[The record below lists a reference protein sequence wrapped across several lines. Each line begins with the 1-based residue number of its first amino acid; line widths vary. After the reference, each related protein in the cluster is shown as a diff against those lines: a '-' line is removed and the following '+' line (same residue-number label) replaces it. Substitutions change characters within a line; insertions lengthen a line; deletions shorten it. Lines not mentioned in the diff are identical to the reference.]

1 MLKGKTPDVLE
12 ALFVLFVLLFGAGV
26 GVVGGFI
33 GYEIGKPDE
42 PPAAVAPLVDSGP
55 ATAAP
60 TTTAAAGATTDET
73 TAGEAT
79 TSAAT
84 STPGDAAA
92 GEQVFDGAGC
102 GSCHTLAAA
111 GAAGLVGP
119 NLDQAKPS
127 FAQVVNIVSNGGGAM
142 PTFSDRLSKSQI
154 ADLAAFVTQAV
165 GGGTPTETGSTP
177 ADGET
182 ANDGNDVPTGS
193 ASPSS
198 GRQAFA
204 GAGCGSCHTLAA
216 AGAAGLVGPNLD
228 QANPSFAQVV
238 NIVSNGGG
246 AMPAFSDRLSKSQI
260 ADLAAFVTQ
269 AVGGGTPTETGQGDT
284 SGATTTKPV
293 ELVLKEGRLT
303 GGLRFVP
310 AGKTTFSVRNAGA
323 AGNWFAVLRANTS
336 RLVFL
341 GKLTNIRP
349 GQRRSLTLTLS
360 KGTYLLAC
368 CSQPGKLE
376 RGMFSTVK
384 VSS

>member
-12 ALFVLFVLLFGAGV
+12 ALFVLFVLLFGAGA

-33 GYEIGKPDE
+33 GYEIGKRDE

-60 TTTAAAGATTDET
+60 TTTAAAGSTTDET

-92 GEQVFDGAGC
+92 GEQVFAGASC

-119 NLDQAKPS
+119 NLDQTK
-127 FAQVVNIVSNGGGAM
+127 
-142 PTFSDRLSKSQI
+142 
-154 ADLAAFVTQAV
+154 
-165 GGGTPTETGSTP
+165 
-177 ADGET
+177 
-182 ANDGNDVPTGS
+182 
-193 ASPSS
+193 
-198 GRQAFA
+198 
-204 GAGCGSCHTLAA
+204 
-216 AGAAGLVGPNLD
+216 
-228 QANPSFAQVV
+228 PSFAQVV

-269 AVGGGTPTETGQGDT
+269 AVGGGTPTETGQGGT

-310 AGKTTFSVRNAGA
+310 AGRTTFSVRNAGG
-323 AGNWFAVLRANTS
+323 AGNWFAVLRADTS

-341 GKLTNIRP
+341 GKLANIRP